1 MSVTVARLIHKI
13 NSSKL
18 IYSMKKFDHLD
29 LDGHL
34 LKLLG
39 TVIEA
44 GSVTR
49 AAQTL
54 GLTQS
59 AVSHQLDRLRA
70 IVGDALFV
78 KSGRGI
84 VPTARA
90 QALANE
96 AQSLLEKLQ
105 GFVHS
110 GAFDP
115 SRLNTCL
122 TIAANDLQRDLILP
136 RLLNRLRQDA
146 PQVSLSVVASDVP
159 SAQMLRDEACQL
171 VISPRPPDATDIKHK
186 RLFSDQYRVFYDPA
200 CRKPPRSRQQ
210 YLAAEHV
217 TVVHQPKRSLDIDE
231 WLLKQGTQR
240 RFAATVSNFAGV
252 AAFVSGTT
260 RLATLPGLLRQGQLR
275 GLADAPT
282 PVTTPAMPMFA
293 IWHLRH
299 QNDPMHAWLRDCL
312 WQCVEAN
319 P

>member
-1 MSVTVARLIHKI
+1 
-13 NSSKL
+13 
-18 IYSMKKFDHLD
+18 MKNFDHLD

-49 AAQTL
+49 AAQKL

-59 AVSHQLDRLRA
+59 AVSHQLDRLRV

-90 QALANE
+90 QSLADE
-96 AQSLLEKLQ
+96 AHDLLEKMQ
-105 GFVHS
+105 RFVHT
-110 GAFDP
+110 GGFEPA
-115 SRLNTCL
+115 RLNVCF

-136 RLLNRLRQDA
+136 RLLSRLRQDA
-146 PQVSLSVVASDVP
+146 PQVSLRVVASDVP
-159 SAQMLRDEACQL
+159 SAQMLRDEECQL

-186 RLFSDQYRVFYDPA
+186 RLFSDNYRVFYDPA
-200 CRKPPRSRQQ
+200 IRKPPRSLHQ
-210 YLAAEHV
+210 YLSAEHV
-217 TVVHQPKRSLDIDE
+217 TVLHQPHRSLDIDE
-231 WLLKQGTQR
+231 WLLKQGTHR
-240 RFAATVSNFAGV
+240 RFAVTVSNFAGI
-252 AAFVSGTT
+252 AAFVAGTD

-275 GLADAPT
+275 GLADAAMPMDT
-282 PVTTPAMPMFA
+282 PVMPMFA

-299 QNDPMHAWLRDCL
+299 HNDPVHTWLRDCL
-312 WQCVEAN
+312 WQCVKAN

>member
-1 MSVTVARLIHKI
+1 MHA
-13 NSSKL
+13 
-18 IYSMKKFDHLD
+18 
-29 LDGHL
+29 
-34 LKLLG
+34 
-39 TVIEA
+39 
-44 GSVTR
+44 
-49 AAQTL
+49 
-54 GLTQS
+54 
-59 AVSHQLDRLRA
+59 
-70 IVGDALFV
+70 
-78 KSGRGI
+78 
-84 VPTARA
+84 
-90 QALANE
+90 
-96 AQSLLEKLQ
+96 

-146 PQVSLSVVASDVP
+146 PQVSLRVVASDVP

-240 RFAATVSNFAGV
+240 RFAVTVSNFAGV

-275 GLADAPT
+275 GLADAAT